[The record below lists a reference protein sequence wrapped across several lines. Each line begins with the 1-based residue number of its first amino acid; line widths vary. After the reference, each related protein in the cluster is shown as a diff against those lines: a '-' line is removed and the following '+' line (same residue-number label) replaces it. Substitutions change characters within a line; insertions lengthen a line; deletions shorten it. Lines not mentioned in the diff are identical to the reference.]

1 MRWQIFAIFFS
12 TASLLFSNE
21 TTSKTDQK
29 SGEAQNTTIISKVDE
44 ASEETQDMKKVSE
57 AFGHLIGKNIETI
70 GIKFDLSA
78 VLKGI
83 QDSANG
89 KNSPMSDVEC
99 VQAIAAVQE
108 TTFKLQAQDN
118 LKQAEEFLVTNG
130 KQKGIVALE
139 EGKIQYKVEKPGK
152 GATVTAH
159 FSPLIRYVG
168 KYLDGTVFGSSK
180 EDEMITLDESIPGF
194 SKGLLGMKEG
204 EKRVLFIHPDYGYG
218 TSGHLPPNSLL
229 TFEVELIKANAP
241 THGEETL
248 SITPHGKSKLS
259 HEIAGPDLDKEVMR

>member
-1 MRWQIFAIFFS
+1 MGWRLFTIIFSAG
-12 TASLLFSNE
+12 SLLFSNE
-21 TTSKTDQK
+21 CT
-29 SGEAQNTTIISKVDE
+29 SKVDE
-44 ASEETQDMKKVSE
+44 IPDENQDMKTISE

-78 VLKGI
+78 VIKGI
-83 QDSANG
+83 QDSAHG

-99 VQAIAAVQE
+99 VQAISAVQE
-108 TTFKLQAQDN
+108 TTFKVQAQDN
-118 LKQAEEFLVTNG
+118 LKQAEEFLATNA
-130 KQKGIVALE
+130 KQQGMVELE
-139 EGKIQYKVEKPGK
+139 EGKIQYKVEKAGK
-152 GATVTAH
+152 GAAVSAH

-168 KYLDGTVFGSSK
+168 KYLDGTIFGASK

-194 SKGLLGMKEG
+194 NKGLLGMKEG

-229 TFEVELIKANAP
+229 TFEIELIKANAP
-241 THGEETL
+241 KKEEESL